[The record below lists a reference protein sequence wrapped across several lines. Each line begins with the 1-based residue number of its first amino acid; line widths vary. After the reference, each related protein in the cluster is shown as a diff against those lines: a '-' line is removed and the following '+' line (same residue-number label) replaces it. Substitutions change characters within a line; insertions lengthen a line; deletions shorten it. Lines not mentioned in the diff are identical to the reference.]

1 MAQLQTATF
10 ELERFELAGDAR
22 LEVRGRWFGV
32 RGRRFMR
39 PTLTAM
45 ADGREQRILALLDHK
60 PWNAEDGETW
70 LAAFPSPAD
79 PIELIGA
86 ELTVAPGVTVA
97 LPAPSAGASPRRR
110 KGGAPRRSDRSEAS
124 SGEDRGEPGV
134 PSDLER
140 DRAVKA
146 RDEMLAEIAKAKRD
160 GRQLSDERNRAL
172 AARDAVIAE
181 RHELIEREVRL
192 RVAGL
197 RAEVARERAGARLA
211 AQSALQ
217 RDEARAACE
226 ETARERDAGWVERD
240 NAQSERNRLL
250 AQRDAA
256 RRRVQEITRQWEQTA
271 ALGTRRTLE
280 RDSLAVEHDRLRRDL
295 DAALEERDRLRRDLD
310 AALEE
315 RDRLRRDLDAA
326 LEERDGIARDR
337 DLARRACEE
346 AMHEREA
353 ALEAR
358 QSAVGERDVAL
369 AGRKSVAD
377 EDDPTVE
384 ERRPP
389 APPRR
394 AVPVDREAG
403 QRARGSLLDDETA
416 TTLIQGFRPDERRP
430 SAAGT
435 PPGALASSPLADHRD
450 LAHLWR
456 ARLLAVAALILAMI
470 VLLVIVLAR

>member
-1 MAQLQTATF
+1 VAELQTATF

-45 ADGREQRILALLDHK
+45 ADGREQRILAVLDHK

-79 PIELIGA
+79 PVGLIGA

-97 LPAPSAGASPRRR
+97 LPPPSAAARRR
-110 KGGAPRRSDRSEAS
+110 RGTAPRRADRAKVS
-124 SGEDRGEPGV
+124 SSEDRDEPGV
-134 PSDLER
+134 PSALER
-140 DRAVKA
+140 DRTDKA

-211 AQSALQ
+211 AQSALE
-217 RDEARAACE
+217 RDEARAAYE

-280 RDSLAVEHDRLRRDL
+280 RDSLAI
-295 DAALEERDRLRRDLD
+295 ERDRLRRDLD
-310 AALEE
+310 AA
-315 RDRLRRDLDAA
+315 R
-326 LEERDGIARDR
+326 EERDGIARDR

-346 AMHEREA
+346 ATNERDA

-358 QSAVGERDVAL
+358 ESAVAERDVAL
-369 AGRKSVAD
+369 AGRESVAD
-377 EDDPTVE
+377 EDDPTVD

-389 APPRR
+389 APRVM
-394 AVPVDREAG
+394 AVDRETAH
-403 QRARGSLLDDETA
+403 RAHESLLDDGTA
-416 TTLIQGFRPDERRP
+416 DTLIHGLRPAERSP
-430 SAAGT
+430 SAGGT
-435 PPGALASSPLADHRD
+435 PPEAVASSPLADHRD
-450 LAHLWR
+450 PAHLWR
-456 ARLLAVAALILAMI
+456 ARLLALAALILAMI